1 MKKYVKKDSIHLK
14 RINKF
19 NKKTIAKN
27 KCPVIS
33 IIVLVIIMLGCVF
46 ANVITTRPPEYMDL
60 VNYTKAPGREFWF
73 GTDTMGRDMFSC
85 IWYGGRVSIAIGIL
99 STVISTIAA
108 VIYGSISAVAGGTV
122 DTCMMRF
129 AEIILS
135 IPTLLLIVFLQAIM
149 GKASVISI
157 SVVIGLTSWCA
168 IAKIV
173 RTEVK
178 RLKESDYV
186 TAAKTMGGGFFHIL
200 LRHLAPNF
208 MSSIMFMVVM
218 NVRSAIVA
226 ESTLSFMGIGLPI
239 DVISWGSM
247 LSLAQNAIMTGA
259 WWIILV
265 PGIFLVTF
273 LMCITNIGHWMQ
285 MRVNHSSII
294 L

>member
-1 MKKYVKKDSIHLK
+1 MYKKYSIYRRKNKLNTK
-14 RINKF
+14 NNKF
-19 NKKTIAKN
+19 PIVSA
-27 KCPVIS
+27 VLLAL
-33 IIVLVIIMLGCVF
+33 IILGCIF
-46 ANVITTRPPEYMDL
+46 ANVITSRSPEYMDL
-60 VNYTKAPGREFWF
+60 ANYTKAPCREFWF

-108 VIYGSISAVAGGTV
+108 VIYGSVSAVAGETI

-178 RLKESDYV
+178 RLRESDYV
-186 TAAKTMGGGFFHIL
+186 TAAKSMGGGFFHIL
-200 LRHLAPNF
+200 IRHLAPNF
-208 MSSIMFMVVM
+208 MASIMFMVVM

-285 MRVNHSSII
+285 MKLGNTQRV

>member
-1 MKKYVKKDSIHLK
+1 MYKKYSIY
-14 RINKF
+14 RR
-19 NKKTIAKN
+19 KN
-27 KCPVIS
+27 KLNTKNNRFPIVS
-33 IIVLVIIMLGCVF
+33 AVLLALIILGCIF
-46 ANVITTRPPEYMDL
+46 ANVITSRSPEYMDL
-60 VNYTKAPGREFWF
+60 VNYSKAPCREFCF

-108 VIYGSISAVAGGTV
+108 VIYGSVSAVAGETI

-135 IPTLLLIVFLQAIM
+135 IPTLLVIVFLQAIM
-149 GKASVISI
+149 GKASVVSI

-178 RLKESDYV
+178 RLRESDYV
-186 TAAKTMGGGFFHIL
+186 TAAKSMGSGFFHIL
-200 LRHLAPNF
+200 IRHLAPNF
-208 MSSIMFMVVM
+208 MASIMFMVVM

-247 LSLAQNAIMTGA
+247 LSLAQNGVMTGA

-285 MRVNHSSII
+285 MKLGNTQRV